1 MADETAKTGEPVDPV
16 AASFLGIVGIL
27 EALTKVQPAVA
38 GPTAAAVLAE
48 IREHWTTPAET
59 PPVAQAKPADEPGE

>member
-1 MADETAKTGEPVDPV
+1 MAEAEAKEGEPVDPV

-38 GPTAAAVLAE
+38 GPTAAAVLAG
-48 IREHWTTPAET
+48 IREHWTTPAPET
-59 PPVAQAKPADEPGE
+59 PPVE